1 MWRLVALMAYRSAVE
16 LLPHLSH
23 GFHSLRSFHR
33 MAIHGEPFG
42 FGAVRALYRRRMTS
56 CLLPTILL
64 G

>member
-42 FGAVRALYRRRMTS
+42 FDRLGGVRRS
-56 CLLPTILL
+56 EKCDE
-64 G
+64 